1 MIISIFQHSY
11 YEEFRIVYI
20 CVYDILCLRFKE
32 MKDMDISIED
42 DDCAV
47 EAVTLVKKKKMKQGF
62 LYYIINT
69 ETKVYSTS

>member
-1 MIISIFQHSY
+1 
-11 YEEFRIVYI
+11 
-20 CVYDILCLRFKE
+20 